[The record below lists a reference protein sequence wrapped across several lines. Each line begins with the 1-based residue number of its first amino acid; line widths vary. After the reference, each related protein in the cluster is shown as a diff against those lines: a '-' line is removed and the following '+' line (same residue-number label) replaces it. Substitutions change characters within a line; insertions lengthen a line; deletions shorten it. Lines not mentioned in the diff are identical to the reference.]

1 MKRLLLTPFLL
12 VLIFGCSNQ
21 NKTIQQRKIDCADA
35 SAGVISYN
43 DFFKKYKIGIFDDK
57 REVYTDYELLDEFC
71 QFYIFQ

>member
-1 MKRLLLTPFLL
+1 MKRFLLTPFLF
-12 VLIFGCSNQ
+12 VFIFGCSNP

-57 REVYTDYELLDEFC
+57 REDYTDNELLNEFC
-71 QFYIFQ
+71 KFYIFQ